1 MTKLLK
7 CLLHKPEDQSL
18 VPSTHLKELC
28 VISMLGK
35 PSSWGKG
42 MNRQTPMVHR
52 PARLASCQLQAS
64 EKPLKIKVGA
74 PEDQNQ
80 RMTSAIPMDAY
91 TRAHALT
98 CSYMLD
104 AYIYMHACML
114 ICNKKCKEVW
124 LKD

>member
-18 VPSTHLKELC
+18 VPSTHLNKLC
-28 VISMLGK
+28 VISVLGK
-35 PSSWGKG
+35 PSSWEKG
-42 MNRQTPMVHR
+42 MNRQTAMVHR

-80 RMTSAIPMDAY
+80 RMTSAIPMHAY

-104 AYIYMHACML
+104 AYICMHACSYT
-114 ICNKKCKEVW
+114 IKNARKFG
-124 LKD
+124 